1 MKQDTIK
8 PNTAADSKR
17 LTLNMGQTIYTNKNE
32 RDTST
37 VAALGLTHILNLFK
51 VQ

>member
-8 PNTAADSKR
+8 SNIAADSKR
-17 LTLNMGQTIYTNKNE
+17 LALNMGQTIYTKNE
-32 RDTST
+32 QDTST

-51 VQ
+51 AQ